1 MGTLRKREEEILQ
14 ITITVKLKHVFD
26 EFTSRLDLT
35 DKIIYQLED
44 I

>member
-1 MGTLRKREEEILQ
+1 MEILRKKEEEILK
-14 ITITVKLKHVFD
+14 IIITVKLKHIFD
-26 EFTSRLDLT
+26 EFTSRLNLT